1 MMKLRRFQME
11 AMSRLMD
18 AMNDADHRDIIF
30 KSPTGSGKTIVL
42 TRFMSEF
49 MRGHTGTVF
58 VWIRRIQKNVL
69 CNRFGQIK

>member
-1 MMKLRRFQME
+1 MELRRFQIE

-18 AMNDADHRDIIF
+18 AMNDADHRDIVF

-49 MRGHTGTVF
+49 MRGHNGTVF
-58 VWIRRIQKNVL
+58 VWL
-69 CNRFGQIK
+69 TPGEGSLE